1 MNAEFWDAAVLVIAL
16 GSFVASFVNAAFA
29 TGGIFILLASSSSV
43 LPLTAAVPLQS
54 VFAFGSLVA
63 RLIYFWAHIKW
74 PIVVAFGLGAAVG
87 VFFGARVFVSLSE
100 DTIALVLGLF
110 LLALI
115 WFPAFNWKVPLR
127 HPFFFV
133 GVIHS
138 FIGTVFG
145 VGSLLQPILLRTEM
159 LKLQILSTLAACM
172 LTMDVFKITGYV
184 AYGFDYFD
192 YVPHIVAATVMGFA
206 GTWAGKRVTHHI
218 SETAFRLV
226 FKLLITA
233 VAVRLVVKGA
243 LA

>member
-1 MNAEFWDAAVLVIAL
+1 MNLEVLDVAVVVIAL
-16 GSFVASFVNAAFA
+16 GSFIASFVNAAFA
-29 TGGIFILLASSSSV
+29 TGGIFILLASSSAV

-63 RLIYFWAHIKW
+63 RLVYFWSHIKW
-74 PIVVAFGLGAAVG
+74 PIVTAFGLGAGVG

-100 DTIALVLGLF
+100 NAIALFLGVF
-110 LLALI
+110 LLVLI
-115 WFPAFNWKVPLR
+115 WFPAVKWKSPVK
-127 HPFFFV
+127 HPFFYV
-133 GVIHS
+133 GAIHS

-145 VGSLLQPILLRTEM
+145 IGSVLQPLLLRSDM
-159 LKLQILSTLAACM
+159 RKLQILSTLAACM
-172 LTMDVFKITGYV
+172 ITMDVFKITGYV

-218 SETAFRLV
+218 SEKAFRLV

-233 VAVRLVVKGA
+233 VAVRLLVKGVIS
-243 LA
+243 